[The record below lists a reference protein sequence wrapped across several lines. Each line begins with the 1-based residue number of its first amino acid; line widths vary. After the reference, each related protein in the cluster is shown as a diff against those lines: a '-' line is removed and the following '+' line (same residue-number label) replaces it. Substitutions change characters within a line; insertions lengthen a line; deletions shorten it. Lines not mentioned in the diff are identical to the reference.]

1 MPIPTIAPYPMPAA
15 QELPPNKA
23 SWQPDPA
30 RVLLLIHDM
39 QRYFLDFFTPGRPPV
54 TDLLDNVSALRSGA
68 AAAGVPVAYTAQRA
82 GMTRSQRGLLHD
94 FWGPGMKAD
103 PRRQKIADELAPA
116 PGDIVLTKWRYSSFH
131 RTDLEQVLARHG
143 RDQLVICGIYAH
155 IGCLVTAVDAFML
168 DVQPFLVADAVA
180 DFSAEEHR
188 MALRFAAERCAVTLP
203 THAIVDLLAGSMSK
217 SA

>member
-15 QELPPNKA
+15 QELPPNQA

-30 RVLLLIHDM
+30 RALLLIHDM
-39 QRYFLDFFTPGRPPV
+39 QRYFLDFFTPGRSPV
-54 TDLLDNVSALRSGA
+54 TDLVDNVRTLRA
-68 AAAGVPVAYTAQRA
+68 AAVEAGMPVAYTAQRA
-82 GMTRSQRGLLHD
+82 GMTRTQRGLLHD

-103 PRRQKIADELAPA
+103 PRRQKIVDELAPA
-116 PGDIVLTKWRYSSFH
+116 PGDVVLTKWRYSSFH

-143 RDQLVICGIYAH
+143 RDQLIICGIYAH
-155 IGCLVTAVDAFML
+155 IGCLVTAFDAFML

-180 DFSAEEHR
+180 DFSEEEHR
-188 MALRFAAERCAVTLP
+188 MALRLAAERCAVTLP
-203 THAIVDLLAGSMSK
+203 THTVVDLLAGSMSK